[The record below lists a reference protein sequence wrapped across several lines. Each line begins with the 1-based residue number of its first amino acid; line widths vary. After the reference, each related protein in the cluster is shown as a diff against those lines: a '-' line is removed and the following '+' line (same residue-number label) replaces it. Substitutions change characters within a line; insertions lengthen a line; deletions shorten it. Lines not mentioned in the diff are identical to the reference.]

1 MHCIASP
8 VFINTGDE
16 MFLKMLN
23 RHTNRQ
29 DVGLGV
35 GLEKNSYSEFL
46 CKAKRDLL
54 DTNYFYANSLYT
66 KNL

>member
-1 MHCIASP
+1 MHRVASP
-8 VFINTGDE
+8 VFIKTGDE

-35 GLEKNSYSEFL
+35 GLEK
-46 CKAKRDLL
+46 K
-54 DTNYFYANSLYT
+54 
-66 KNL
+66 